1 MFKLFSK
8 FHYAARGI
16 GEAAK
21 GSSFQIQLFA
31 AFAVMSAM
39 FYFPLSAVEKAILI
53 FAIFFVLIL
62 EMINTIVERYADFI
76 SKDADPRVKI
86 IKDLSAGA
94 VLLSAVAAAIVGLI
108 ILLPHL
114 PWFIPL

>member
-8 FHYAARGI
+8 FHYAAEGI
-16 GEAAK
+16 AEALK
-21 GSSFQIQLFA
+21 GSSFQIQSLVA
-31 AFAVMSAM
+31 LAVLAAM
-39 FYFPLSAVEKAILI
+39 FYFPLSSVENAILI
-53 FAIFFVLIL
+53 FAIFLVLIL
-62 EMINTIVERYADFI
+62 EIINTIIERYADFI

-108 ILLPHL
+108 ILFPHL
-114 PWFIPL
+114 I